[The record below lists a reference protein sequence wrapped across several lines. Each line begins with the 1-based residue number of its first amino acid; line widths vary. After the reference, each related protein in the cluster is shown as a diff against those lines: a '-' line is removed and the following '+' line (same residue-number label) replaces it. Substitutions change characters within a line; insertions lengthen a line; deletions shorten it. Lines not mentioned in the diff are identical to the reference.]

1 MKLAN
6 LYTTLFLL
14 CMPGLVFSQTWPSKS
29 VTLVVS
35 YPPGGGADA
44 VARSLSGP
52 LGRALGTTVIVE
64 NKPGASGQIAAA
76 FVAKSTPDGYTL
88 LLDAS
93 SFSVNPGLFKKLP
106 YDATRDFKVLGLLA
120 LFPNVLLVNP
130 NFPAKSVKEL
140 VAMAK
145 NKPEEIAYATSGNG
159 SAQHMSGAMF
169 EIKADIK
176 MQGIPYKGGALA
188 LNDVIAGQVPVL
200 FGTIASTKSYIE
212 TKKLTALAVTS
223 KKRVNA
229 LPDIPTMA
237 EAGVPA
243 YEVYEWNAIFAP
255 SGTPDAVVKKL
266 SDAIATAMQTPE
278 MKEKIPQLGGDIYQG
293 TLAEGNQFIQNQIQ
307 EWTKIIREK
316 NISLN

>member
-1 MKLAN
+1 
-6 LYTTLFLL
+6 
-14 CMPGLVFSQTWPSKS
+14 
-29 VTLVVS
+29 
-35 YPPGGGADA
+35 
-44 VARSLSGP
+44 
-52 LGRALGTTVIVE
+52 
-64 NKPGASGQIAAA
+64 
-76 FVAKSTPDGYTL
+76 
-88 LLDAS
+88 
-93 SFSVNPGLFKKLP
+93 
-106 YDATRDFKVLGLLA
+106 
-120 LFPNVLLVNP
+120 
-130 NFPAKSVKEL
+130 
-140 VAMAK
+140 
-145 NKPEEIAYATSGNG
+145 
-159 SAQHMSGAMF
+159 MF

>member
-1 MKLAN
+1 MKIGN
-6 LYTTLFLL
+6 LLTILLLL
-14 CMPGLVFSQTWPSKS
+14 CMSEQTFAQTWPSKS

-44 VARSLSGP
+44 MARSLSGP
-52 LGRALGTTVIVE
+52 LGKALGTTVIVE

-130 NFPAKSVKEL
+130 NFPAKSVREL
-140 VAMAK
+140 IAMAK

-200 FGTIASTKSYIE
+200 FGTIASTRSYIE

-255 SGTPDAVVKKL
+255 SGTPDVVVKKL
-266 SDAIATAMQTPE
+266 SDAIAAAMQTPE
-278 MKEKIPQLGGDIYQG
+278 TKEKIPQLGGEIYQG

>member
-1 MKLAN
+1 
-6 LYTTLFLL
+6 
-14 CMPGLVFSQTWPSKS
+14 MPGLVFSQTWPSKS

-140 VAMAK
+140 VTMAK

>member
-6 LYTTLFLL
+6 LYMTLFLL
-14 CMPGLVFSQTWPSKS
+14 CMSGLAFAQSWPSKS

-52 LGRALGTTVIVE
+52 LGKALGTTVIVE

-76 FVAKSTPDGYTL
+76 LVAKSTPDGYTL

-140 VAMAK
+140 VTMAK

>member
-1 MKLAN
+1 MKIGN
-6 LYTTLFLL
+6 LLTVLLLL
-14 CMPGLVFSQTWPSKS
+14 CISEQTFAQTWPSKS

-52 LGRALGTTVIVE
+52 LGKALGTSVIVE

-130 NFPAKSVKEL
+130 NFPAKSVREL
-140 VAMAK
+140 IAMAK

-200 FGTIASTKSYIE
+200 FGTIASTRSYIE

-255 SGTPDAVVKKL
+255 SGTPDVVVKKL
-266 SDAIATAMQTPE
+266 SDAIAAAMQTPE
-278 MKEKIPQLGGDIYQG
+278 MKEKIPQLGGEIYQG

>member
-6 LYTTLFLL
+6 LYMTLFLL
-14 CMPGLVFSQTWPSKS
+14 SMSGLAFAQPWPSKS

-52 LGRALGTTVIVE
+52 LGKALGTTVIVE

-76 FVAKSTPDGYTL
+76 LVAKSTPDGYTL

-106 YDATRDFKVLGLLA
+106 YDAIRDFKVLGLLA

-140 VAMAK
+140 VTMAK

>member
-1 MKLAN
+1 MKIGN
-6 LYTTLFLL
+6 LLTILLLL
-14 CMPGLVFSQTWPSKS
+14 CMSEQTFAQTWPSKS

-52 LGRALGTTVIVE
+52 LGKALGTTVIVE

-76 FVAKSTPDGYTL
+76 LVAKSTPDGYTL

-145 NKPEEIAYATSGNG
+145 NKPEEISYATSGNG

-176 MQGIPYKGGALA
+176 MQGLPYKGGALA

-200 FGTIASTKSYIE
+200 FGTIASTRSYIE

-266 SDAIATAMQTPE
+266 SDAIAIAMQTPE
-278 MKEKIPQLGGDIYQG
+278 MKEKIPQLGGEIYQG

>member
-76 FVAKSTPDGYTL
+76 LVAKSTPDGYTL

-140 VAMAK
+140 VTMAK

>member
-1 MKLAN
+1 MKIGN
-6 LYTTLFLL
+6 LLTILLLL
-14 CMPGLVFSQTWPSKS
+14 CMSEQTFAQTWPSKS

-52 LGRALGTTVIVE
+52 LGKALGTTVIVE

-76 FVAKSTPDGYTL
+76 LVAKSTPDGYTL

-145 NKPEEIAYATSGNG
+145 NKPEEISYATSGNG

-200 FGTIASTKSYIE
+200 FGTIASTRSYIE

-266 SDAIATAMQTPE
+266 SDAIAIAMQTPE
-278 MKEKIPQLGGDIYQG
+278 MKEKIPQLGGEIYPG

>member
-1 MKLAN
+1 
-6 LYTTLFLL
+6 
-14 CMPGLVFSQTWPSKS
+14 MPGLVFSQTWPSKS